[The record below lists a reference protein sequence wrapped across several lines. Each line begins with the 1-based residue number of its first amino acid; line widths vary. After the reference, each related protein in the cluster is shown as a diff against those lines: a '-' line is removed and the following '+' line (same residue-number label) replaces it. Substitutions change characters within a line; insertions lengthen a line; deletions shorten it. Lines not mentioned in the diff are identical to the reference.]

1 MSTFSRRSFLVLGL
15 AVCLTGCGDDAEQRK
30 ALIDA
35 LQTGVLDKAGANV
48 PDLNAEQLK
57 ALGPYAEHLGV
68 LVAFK
73 QGFDAVQ
80 NRAMEQFHASAT
92 YFKSISMLVQHKDE
106 LTAANAALAGLTQDL
121 TALIRTADTKHVTL
135 KTPDDVGQV
144 FDKAY
149 DRVVTAPGQALMNV
163 IAQMSARTASSL
175 DMIAFIDANQ
185 GSFQIAG
192 DTPVTTD
199 PALEPN
205 VNDLIQKVNE
215 TNAKLGSLI
224 QKFQTVVRG

>member
-1 MSTFSRRSFLVLGL
+1 MSYFSRRSFLVLGL
-15 AVCLTGCGDDAEQRK
+15 AACLAGCGEDSEQRK

-35 LQTGVLDKAGANV
+35 LQSGVLDKAGANV
-48 PDLNAEQLK
+48 PDLTADEIK

-73 QGFDAVQ
+73 QGFDGLQAK
-80 NRAMEQFHASAT
+80 AIDQFHASAV
-92 YFKSISMLVQHKDE
+92 YFKSIGTLVQHKDE
-106 LTAANAALAGLTQDL
+106 LTAASAMLAGLSQDL
-121 TALIRTADTKHVTL
+121 TGLINTADTKHAAL
-135 KTPDDVGQV
+135 KMPDDVGQV

-149 DRVVTAPGQALMNV
+149 ERVVAAPGQALLNV

-175 DMIAFIDANQ
+175 DMIAFIEANQ
-185 GSFQIAG
+185 DAFQIAG

-205 VNDLIQKVNE
+205 VNGLIQKVNE
-215 TNAKLGSLI
+215 TNAKLGPLM
-224 QKFQTVVRG
+224 QKFQAVVRG